1 MRPAAGLRGLS
12 LARRGVAIEIAV
24 GLPFG
29 ESSIQDVLDMLH
41 NEVDGHCGTGTR
53 GVRDAPGRAGR
64 PRTAACPR
72 GEGTWGPGAK
82 HLSG

>member
-12 LARRGVAIEIAV
+12 LARGGVAIEIAV

-53 GVRDAPGRAGR
+53 GVREAPRRAGH
-64 PRTAACPR
+64 PRRDPQC
-72 GEGTWGPGAK
+72 
-82 HLSG
+82 

>member
-41 NEVDGHCGTGTR
+41 DEVDGHCGTGTR
-53 GVRDAPGRAGR
+53 GVRDTPRRAGC
-64 PRTAACPR
+64 PRTAACPQ
-72 GEGTWGPGAK
+72 GEGTWRPGAK